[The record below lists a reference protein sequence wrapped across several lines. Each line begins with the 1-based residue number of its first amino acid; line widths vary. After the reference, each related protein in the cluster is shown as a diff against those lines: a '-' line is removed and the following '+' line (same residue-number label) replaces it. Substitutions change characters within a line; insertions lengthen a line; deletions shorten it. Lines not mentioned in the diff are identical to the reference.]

1 MSINIYSI
9 VYNMY
14 FFILYEQNW
23 GFPSVLI
30 IFILQFFI
38 NLNLAKLLV
47 FLYQFNK
54 IHLMEDNFN
63 LHL

>member
-1 MSINIYSI
+1 
-9 VYNMY
+9 MY
-14 FFILYEQNW
+14 FFTLYEQNW

-54 IHLMEDNFN
+54 MYLMEDNFN